1 MLPPS
6 QKEPI
11 LKKFEFGF
19 IYGIIASF
27 PITYLGIKH
36 GVNSALYSLT
46 LMSIISWLILTKNKW
61 ALNLKSLDGII
72 FLSFSSLFLTTLL
85 SQIARSDF
93 YLASFDGPSRLLF
106 AGMVFLYL
114 KDKPLPYISILKI
127 AIPTG
132 ILVLL
137 AIIYTHPEYS
147 AAWGGRFASKFVDPN
162 SLGSQTLILS
172 LICLFLI
179 STNNSLVENLLL
191 TTGLLASIY
200 ISIFAGSR
208 GGWIAAPFILG
219 LWVYLKSNTNNK
231 KPVRKLF
238 EFMTLLF
245 FIGLLFYWTY
255 KNIPMVTSRVD
266 IALQEIIAAF
276 TKESFNTSVGTRIG
290 MWKIATQQ
298 LVPLAGFFGF
308 GENALGIV
316 VGNLNLDPQKFY
328 GPIFHLSNTGPHS
341 DLLAKLLTMGYLGG
355 VAYLAT
361 IFVPWMICWKNRFNA
376 SNEKKLAAQIGLCFI
391 SGVFLCGLS
400 NEMLSLKYLSS
411 FYGLLI
417 ATILAVIL
425 RVDPRT
431 NNHE

>member
-1 MLPPS
+1 MWTPIE
-6 QKEPI
+6 KESI
-11 LKKFEFGF
+11 LKKIEFGI

-46 LMSIISWLILTKNKW
+46 LMSIISWLIFTKQKW
-61 ALNLKSLDGII
+61 DLNLKNLDGII

-85 SQIARSDF
+85 NQIARSDF
-93 YLASFDGPSRLLF
+93 YLGSFDGPSRLLF

-114 KDKPLPYISILKI
+114 KNKPLPYISILKI

-137 AIIYTHPEYS
+137 AIIYTHPQYS
-147 AAWGGRFASKFVDPN
+147 APWGGRFASKFVDPN

-179 STNNSLVENLLL
+179 SKNNSPFENLLL
-191 TTGLLASIY
+191 ATGLLASIY

-231 KPVRKLF
+231 KPVRKLV
-238 EFMTLLF
+238 EFMTSLF
-245 FIGLLFYWTY
+245 FIGLIFYLAY
-255 KNIPMVTSRVD
+255 KNIPMATSRVD
-266 IALQEIIAAF
+266 IAIQEIIAAL

-290 MWKIATQQ
+290 IWKIATQQ

-308 GENALGIV
+308 GENALGVV
-316 VGNLNLDPQKFY
+316 VGNLNLDPQKY
-328 GPIFHLSNTGPHS
+328 AEPIFHLTNTGPHS

-355 VAYLAT
+355 IAYLAT
-361 IFVPWMICWKNRFNA
+361 IFVPWIICWKNRFNV
-376 SNEKKLAAQIGLCFI
+376 SNEKLAAQAGLCFI
-391 SGVFLCGLS
+391 SGVFLCGFS

-417 ATILAVIL
+417 ATLLAVIL

-431 NNHE
+431 NKV